1 MKLHLLNRT
10 SELNRSLTINR
21 EVKSNFLR
29 VWHYHP
35 EIELVHVVKSSGTRF
50 IGDNIERFT
59 GGDLVLI
66 GKNIPH
72 MWLNDDAYFEEGSG
86 LSAEAISVH
95 FLKNFLGDD
104 FLEVPEM
111 NKISQLLDRA
121 ELGIKFI
128 DVEDGIIHKIKE
140 LNELRPIDQIIRLLD
155 ILALLADHEHYELL
169 SSLGYLDSFRRTENK
184 RLDQIYEFI
193 YENFNSQISACDVAD
208 KIGMNK
214 SAFSRYFK
222 KVHRKSFT
230 KYLNEMRIGY
240 ACKLMLNDEESIT
253 GIAFLSGFNNIS
265 NFNRQFKI
273 IKGITPTEF
282 ISKYK

>member
-21 EVKSNFLR
+21 EVQSNFLR
-29 VWHYHP
+29 IWHYHP
-35 EIELVHVVKSSGTRF
+35 EIELVHVIKSTGTRF
-50 IGDNIERFT
+50 IGDNIERF
-59 GGDLVLI
+59 GVGDLVLI
-66 GKNIPH
+66 GQNIPH
-72 MWLNDDAYFEEGSG
+72 MWLNDDAYFEGNNE

-95 FLKNFLGDD
+95 FKKEFLGNE
-104 FLEVPEM
+104 FLKVPEM
-111 NKISQLLDRA
+111 VKISQLLDRA
-121 ELGIKFI
+121 EMGIKFI
-128 DVEDGIIHKIKE
+128 NVDEKVIHNIKN
-140 LNELRPIDQIIRLLD
+140 LSFLRPIDQIIRLLD
-155 ILALLADHEHYELL
+155 VLASLALHENFELL
-169 SSLGYLDSFRRTENK
+169 SSLGFLDSFRRTENR

-193 YENFNSQISACDVAD
+193 YENFNSKISASDVAE

-240 ACKLMLNDEESIT
+240 ACKLLLDGQESTT
-253 GIAFLSGFNNIS
+253 GIAYLSGFNNIS
-265 NFNRQFKI
+265 NFNRQFKF

-282 ISKYK
+282 SSKYK